1 MGIIK
6 IEKDKPKKNSFI
18 DESNVLKPNEKVDNL
33 AEMDKAILER
43 KKQIDLIREQEA
55 EALRVKQIVEEQKK
69 KDLEAQ
75 KRVEEEYIKSLDPLN
90 NATNPMPVNPT
101 APIEEKVEKEKLNFF
116 DIIKFTFGMINHPGD
131 MLEEKP
137 DIYGSTMNGIKF
149 AFFSTIWTIILSLIC
164 RVVLGLFIKTFN
176 QYTGDYT
183 TRIGFD
189 NIMTLDYSTFIVNA
203 IVVSGVSIL
212 IVSLIYYLSSFFNN
226 KGVSFGEY
234 LLITNLS
241 FISFLLGYSV
251 LLPLGSII
259 HYYLGYALLGIS
271 VIYTLVCFISGI
283 NNELKFKSI
292 NRKIIYNAFNLSVI
306 FLAIAFIVYLV
317 YFSGNVVISSSII
330 F

>member
-6 IEKDKPKKNSFI
+6 IEKDKPKENSFI
-18 DESNVLKPNEKVDNL
+18 DESKVIKPNQKVDNL

-43 KKQIDLIREQEA
+43 KKQIDMIREQEK

-75 KRVEEEYIKSLDPLN
+75 KKVEEDYIKSLDPLN
-90 NATNPMPVNPT
+90 NATNPMPVNPK
-101 APIEEKVEKEKLNFF
+101 APVEEKTTKEKLKFF
-116 DIIKFTFGMINHPGD
+116 DIISFTLGMIYHPGD
-131 MLEEKP
+131 MLDEKP
-137 DIYGSTMNGIKF
+137 DMYGNTSNGIKF
-149 AFFSTIWTIILSLIC
+149 AIFSTIWTIVLSLVG
-164 RVVLGLFIKTFN
+164 RVLLGLFIKTYN
-176 QYTGDYT
+176 SVTGSYT

-189 NIMTLDYSTFIVNA
+189 NILTLDYSTFIVNA
-203 IVVSGVSIL
+203 VVVSGVSIL

-241 FISFLLGYSV
+241 FISFLVGYSI
-251 LLPLGSII
+251 LLPLGCIV
-259 HYYLGYALLGIS
+259 HYYLGYALLGVS

-283 NNELKFKSI
+283 NNELKFRSN

-306 FLAIAFIVYLV
+306 FLVIAFVVYMV

>member
-6 IEKDKPKKNSFI
+6 IEKEPPKKGEFI
-18 DESNVLKPNEKVDNL
+18 DQDVVIKPEKKIDNL

-43 KKQIDLIREQEA
+43 KKQIDLIREQEK
-55 EALRVKQIVEEQKK
+55 EALRVKELVEEQKK

-75 KRVEEEYIKSLDPLN
+75 KKVEEEYIKSLDPLN
-90 NATNPMPVNPT
+90 NANNPMPVNPK
-101 APIEEKVEKEKLNFF
+101 APVEEKKEKKRLKFF
-116 DIIKFTFGMINHPGD
+116 DIIKFTFGMVNHPGD

-137 DIYGSTMNGIKF
+137 DVYGSTVNGIKF
-149 AFFSTIWTIILSLIC
+149 AIFSTIWTLVLSLLC
-164 RVVLGLFIKTFN
+164 RVILGLFIKTYN
-176 QYTGDYT
+176 QYTGAYT
-183 TRIGFD
+183 TRVGFD
-189 NIMTLDYSTFIVNA
+189 NLMTLDYSTFMVNA
-203 IVVSGVSIL
+203 IVISGVSIL
-212 IVSLIYYLSSFFNN
+212 VVSLIYYLSSFFNN

-241 FISFLLGYSV
+241 FISFLFGYSV
-251 LLPLGSII
+251 LLPLASIF

-306 FLAIAFIVYLV
+306 FLVIAFIVYMV
-317 YFSGNVVISSSII
+317 YFSGNVIISSSII